1 MNYPT
6 VEKDSCY
13 ISYPSKIGQ
22 RYCLGGWVM
31 GVGSGGVG
39 CGEVGKW
46 GEQSCLLPFAFCL
59 LPFAFCLLPFAFCLL
74 PVLICS
80 AYSTDLVSDPTDK
93 RFCCPFVHQFDVFSI
108 TFNFRILNYIYQLFL
123 K

>member
-31 GVGSGGVG
+31 GVGSGEVGCGVWGVG
-39 CGEVGKW
+39 CGVWGVGRPLRARCGGKW
-46 GEQSCLLPFAFCL
+46 GE
-59 LPFAFCLLPFAFCLL
+59 
-74 PVLICS
+74 
-80 AYSTDLVSDPTDK
+80 
-93 RFCCPFVHQFDVFSI
+93 
-108 TFNFRILNYIYQLFL
+108 
-123 K
+123 